1 MKKLVTVFAA
11 GFILTLGFGCATK
24 EYVDSRYSP
33 LEERIGKLEKAA
45 ASAPSVESQIKKA
58 DDAAMRAEAA
68 AKKAEEAEAKAGQAQ
83 TKAEQAEAKAEAAE
97 KAAMDS
103 EKKAET
109 AAQKSGKHFEL
120 MQKK

>member
-1 MKKLVTVFAA
+1 MKKLLTVFAA
-11 GFILTLGFGCATK
+11 CFILTLCFGCATK

-33 LEERIGKLEKAA
+33 LEERITKLEKASA
-45 ASAPSVESQIKKA
+45 TAPSLEGQIKKA

-68 AKKAEEAEAKAGQAQ
+68 AKKAEEAQ
-83 TKAEQAEAKAEAAE
+83 TKAEQAESKAEAAE